1 MTTAVWISGAS
12 SGIGAAL
19 ARSVPYDDARVLGIS
34 RRRPAVGEH
43 LAADLADVD
52 SWTEVCQTFE
62 AVLSDDPPQ
71 RAVLLHFSGNGAP
84 HGPIVEADPHE
95 YARSVI
101 LGAAGQVLG
110 QAFLR
115 ACRHHGVPAVAVI
128 CSSPGA
134 LEPHRGMAHYGAGK
148 SALLYWTAVAR
159 AEQPDSVIL
168 AVIPWATDTPML
180 REAMEQP
187 VETNPVSGMVR
198 AAYDKGDVA
207 TPDAVAA
214 EIWTSVLAGAPV
226 SPLHVGVVPEE
237 VVS

>member
-19 ARSVPYDDARVLGIS
+19 ARSVPYEDARVLGIS
-34 RRRPAVGEH
+34 RRPPAVGEH
-43 LAADLADVD
+43 LAADLSDVS
-52 SWTEVCQTFE
+52 SWSAVSQSFE
-62 AVLSDDPPQ
+62 AVLRDDHPE

-84 HGPIVEADPHE
+84 HGPIVDADPDE

-101 LGAAGQVLG
+101 LGAAAGQVLG

-115 ACRHHGVPAVAVI
+115 TCRHHGVPAVLVV

-159 AEQPDSVIL
+159 DEESGSVIL

-180 REAMEQP
+180 RDAMDQP

-198 AAYDKGDVA
+198 AAFDAGEVA
-207 TPDAVAA
+207 TPADVAA
-214 EIWTSVLAGAPV
+214 EIWNNVVAGAPV
-226 SPLHVGVVPEE
+226 SPLHVGIVPEG
-237 VVS
+237 VS